1 MFRENVEVF
10 KRMSVFLD
18 AVIVAACFLAAFF
31 LRQWIGNHYSWDL
44 FPFSKVLSEAPASLR
59 QHIPMLILSVL
70 LWVTGL
76 YFNGMYGALRTKSL
90 TNIGGIVARATFFF
104 LVGLGAMIFLFEMM
118 YVGRFLIMLF
128 MVLTFLALTAE
139 KIFMFSG
146 LKYLRK
152 KGFNQRRMVIVGTGK
167 RAVALIHRI
176 KNHPEWGFKILGAIE
191 DEPGRGVAR
200 VDGIEVIGNID
211 NIGEI
216 LKKEAVDEVMVV
228 VPRSRLN
235 FIEKAVLSCEIVG
248 VKVVVAMDLFNLKLA
263 RARHTDLEGIP
274 FVSFETTVANAWQL
288 IAKRLMDIVLSLTG
302 IVLGLPFFLATAL
315 AIKMTSKGPVI
326 FKQQRV
332 GLNSRKFIL
341 YKFRTM
347 YSGADELRA
356 AMEAKNELDGPAFKM
371 KRDTRVTPVGRVLRK
386 LSIDELPQLFNV
398 LAGHMSLIGPRA
410 LATYEMDKIEL
421 WQRRR
426 FSMRPGLTC
435 LWQVNGRNK
444 LDFNTWMKLDLDYL
458 DNWSLW
464 LDMKIL
470 AKTIPVVLFGIGA
483 Y

>member
-10 KRMSVFLD
+10 KRVSVFLD
-18 AVIVAACFLAAFF
+18 GFIVAACFLAAFY
-31 LRQWIGNHYSWDL
+31 LRQWIGNHYTWDL
-44 FPFSKVLSEAPASLR
+44 FPFSKVLAGTPRSLG
-59 QHIPMLILSVL
+59 QHVPMLILSVL

-76 YFNGMYGALRTKSL
+76 YINGMYGALRTRSL
-90 TNIGGIVARATFFF
+90 PSIGWIVVRAAFFF
-104 LVGLGAMIFLFEMM
+104 LVGLGAMIFLFEMK
-118 YVGRFLIMLF
+118 YVGRFLTMLF

-152 KGFNQRRMVIVGTGK
+152 KGFNQRRMVVVGTGK

-176 KNHPEWGFKILGAIE
+176 KNHPEWGFLIVGAIE

-200 VDGIEVIGNID
+200 VDGVEVIGNIE

-216 LKKEAVDEVMVV
+216 LKKQAVDEVMIV

-248 VKVVVAMDLFNLKLA
+248 VKVLVAMDLFNLKIA

-274 FVSFETTVANAWQL
+274 FVSFETTMANAWQL
-288 IAKRLMDIVLSLTG
+288 IAKRLIDIVLSFAG
-302 IVLGLPFFLATAL
+302 IVLGAPIFLASAL
-315 AIKMTSKGPVI
+315 AIKITSKGPVI

-347 YSGADELRA
+347 YSGADQLRA
-356 AMEAKNELDGPAFKM
+356 ELEAKNELDGPAFKM
-371 KRDTRVTPVGRVLRK
+371 KRDPRVTPVGRFLRK

-398 LAGHMSLIGPRA
+398 LAGHMSIIGPRA
-410 LATYEMDKIEL
+410 LPTYEVEEIEL

-444 LDFNTWMKLDLDYL
+444 IDFHTWMKLDLEYL

-470 AKTIPVVLFGIGA
+470 AKTIPVVLFGTGA

>member
-10 KRMSVFLD
+10 KRVSVFLD
-18 AVIVAACFLAAFF
+18 AAIVAACFIAAFY
-31 LRQWIGNHYSWDL
+31 LRQWIGNHYTWDL
-44 FPFSKVLSEAPASLR
+44 FPFSKVLAGAPRSLG
-59 QHIPMLILSVL
+59 QHVPMLILSVL

-76 YFNGMYGALRTKSL
+76 YVNGMYGALRTRSL
-90 TNIGGIVARATFFF
+90 PSIGWIVVRAAFFF
-104 LVGLGAMIFLFEMM
+104 LVGLGALIFLFEMK
-118 YVGRFLIMLF
+118 YVGRFLTMLF
-128 MVLTFLALTAE
+128 MVLTFLALTVE
-139 KIFMFSG
+139 KTFMFTG
-146 LKYLRK
+146 LKYFRK

-167 RAVALIHRI
+167 RALALIHRI
-176 KNHPEWGFKILGAIE
+176 KDHPEWGFKILGAID
-191 DEPGRGVAR
+191 DEPGRGVAK
-200 VDGIEVIGNID
+200 VDGVEVIGNID

-216 LKKEAVDEVMVV
+216 LKKKAVDEVMIV

-235 FIEKAVLSCEIVG
+235 FIDKVVLSCEIVG
-248 VKVVVAMDLFNLKLA
+248 VKVVVAMDLFNLKIA
-263 RARHTDLEGIP
+263 RARHTDLDGIP

-288 IAKRLMDIVLSLTG
+288 IAKRLLDIALSLIG
-302 IVLGLPFFLATAL
+302 IVLGVPIFLATAV
-315 AIKMTSKGPVI
+315 AIKTTSKGPII
-326 FKQQRV
+326 FKQNRV
-332 GLNSRKFIL
+332 GLNSRTFTL

-347 YSGADELRA
+347 YVGADALRA
-356 AMEAKNELDGPAFKM
+356 EMEPKNELDGPAFKI
-371 KRDTRVTPVGRVLRK
+371 KCDPRVTPIGRVLRK

-444 LDFNTWMKLDLDYL
+444 VDFNTWMKLDLEYL
-458 DNWSLW
+458 DKWSLW

-470 AKTIPVVLFGIGA
+470 AKTIPAVLFGTGA